1 MKIIM
6 LSTDRRIFEDS
17 SAVRARML
25 DYGALFS
32 ELHIIVFA
40 KRFNNYDLRFGE
52 PEGKRIAP
60 NVFVYSTDSRN
71 RWFFIFDAI
80 RIGRRIIRRWR
91 PSKIT
96 GYLRVSDI
104 VVTAQ
109 DPFETGVAG
118 FLIAKFAKAGLQ
130 IQIHTDFT
138 GERFS
143 KESVLNKIRVYLAKF
158 IIPRARAVRVVS
170 DELAEAIKSFGV
182 PAEKIQVLP
191 IFIDAKSI
199 TSAKPTFNLKK
210 RYPQFRFIILAA
222 GRLEGEKRFDVALD
236 VLAKVIKK
244 YPFTGL
250 VIVGDGSKRLSLAEK
265 ALSLGLDNNVI
276 FEPWQDGIISHLKT
290 ANVLLLT
297 SEYEGYGLVLIEA
310 GLAGCPIVSSNVG
323 IAGKLGRND
332 AALICEFGDISCFA
346 SAVISI
352 IENNEARELIR
363 ARAKAFIE
371 EFLFSKRK
379 YLIEFKKGMEA
390 ALASK
395 HQDI

>member
-1 MKIIM
+1 LSASIIPMPPRDIVFPKNGAFQSAGSMKIC
-6 LSTDRRIFEDS
+6 T
-17 SAVRARML
+17 
-25 DYGALFS
+25 
-32 ELHIIVFA
+32 
-40 KRFNNYDLRFGE
+40 
-52 PEGKRIAP
+52 
-60 NVFVYSTDSRN
+60 
-71 RWFFIFDAI
+71 
-80 RIGRRIIRRWR
+80 
-91 PSKIT
+91 
-96 GYLRVSDI
+96 
-104 VVTAQ
+104 
-109 DPFETGVAG
+109 
-118 FLIAKFAKAGLQ
+118 
-130 IQIHTDFT
+130 
-138 GERFS
+138 
-143 KESVLNKIRVYLAKF
+143 
-158 IIPRARAVRVVS
+158 
-170 DELAEAIKSFGV
+170 
-182 PAEKIQVLP
+182 LP
-191 IFIDAKSI
+191 
-199 TSAKPTFNLKK
+199 TLKK

-395 HQDI
+395 HQDIWDFLGAYYLYCYELQNTKF